1 VRVIPNGLGD
11 ADFVA
16 HQPAD
21 DAADF
26 LFVGEL
32 RLLKGVDVLI
42 NALARLNKTRA
53 TRAVIVGAGPDADE
67 FKAMAHALNLDERV
81 TFPGAMPA
89 RRAFAM
95 GRALVVPS
103 RAESLPYI
111 VLEAGAAGMPLI
123 ATDVGGIPEIVAG
136 TDMRLVPP
144 GDADALARAM
154 ESILAAPDAARLQ
167 ALELKRQV
175 GSRFTVAAMT
185 GAVLDFYAA
194 TLAR

>member
-1 VRVIPNGLGD
+1 
-11 ADFVA
+11 
-16 HQPAD
+16 
-21 DAADF
+21 
-26 LFVGEL
+26 
-32 RLLKGVDVLI
+32 
-42 NALARLNKTRA
+42 
-53 TRAVIVGAGPDADE
+53 
-67 FKAMAHALNLDERV
+67 
-81 TFPGAMPA
+81 
-89 RRAFAM
+89 
-95 GRALVVPS
+95 
-103 RAESLPYI
+103 
-111 VLEAGAAGMPLI
+111 MPLI